1 LQVVNRYKY
10 YQLSCRAKK
19 TTVKQMGLLD
29 IFKLKGKSEIEDSAI
44 NGDFKTQLDIVEENV
59 YTKLKPLGFKKNGR
73 TFNRR
78 LDNGIIQVINFQS
91 GQYPIGENY
100 IVPGLRENLYGKF
113 VVNLG
118 VCVESLYKFQTPAET
133 KKYYKEYQCQIRER
147 LGILLTGQDY
157 WWIIKDDNKKITG
170 EIIIGLETK
179 GFEWFSGVETK
190 EKIITNYGR
199 LPYSSSPRAKL
210 DIALIVW
217 FENKEK
223 GSELFKEYYDNIQ
236 PAKSP
241 HKEYVRDLA
250 KELKIE
256 L

>member
-1 LQVVNRYKY
+1 
-10 YQLSCRAKK
+10 
-19 TTVKQMGLLD
+19 MGLLD
-29 IFKLKGKSEIEDSAI
+29 IFKRKNKSEAETENSVTQT
-44 NGDFKTQLDIVEENV
+44 DFKTQLDKVEKDV
-59 YTKLKPLGFKKNGR
+59 YAKLKSLGFKKNGR

-78 LDNGIIQVINFQS
+78 LEDGIIQVINFQS

-100 IVPGLRENLYGKF
+100 VVPGIRENLYGKF

-118 VCVESLYKFQTPAET
+118 VCVESLYQFQSPTET
-133 KKYYKEYQCQIRER
+133 KKYYKEYDCQIRDR
-147 LGILLTGQDY
+147 LGTLLKGQDY
-157 WWIIKDDNKKITG
+157 WWTITDDNTKIAE

-179 GFEWFSGVETK
+179 GFEWFSGVNTK
-190 EKIITNYGR
+190 GKIVSNYGK
-199 LPYSSSPRAKL
+199 LPYDASPRAKL

-217 FENKEK
+217 FEDKEN
-223 GSELFKEYYDNIQ
+223 GSELFREYYNNIQ

-241 HKEYVRDLA
+241 HKAYVRDLA